1 LLFRKKR
8 RRKRPLEDA
17 HSYLSP
23 RRAFVLVYVVAEDV
37 AVAVDFEEGE
47 EDEEKRE
54 EEEEARTLVSMW
66 ISKGEGA
73 IFSRQNNKN
82 ERGRPVPCFFNT
94 KTAKEKLVIIPA
106 FSSLHM
112 SLSLPR
118 AVKNSLNRQNEHFS
132 DTLVLIGAKVWST
145 RWRRVR

>member
-1 LLFRKKR
+1 LFRKKR

-54 EEEEARTLVSMW
+54 EEEEARTFVVSMW
-66 ISKGEGA
+66 ISMKGEG
-73 IFSRQNNKN
+73 
-82 ERGRPVPCFFNT
+82 GRYFP
-94 KTAKEKLVIIPA
+94 AKMKGR
-106 FSSLHM
+106 F
-112 SLSLPR
+112 
-118 AVKNSLNRQNEHFS
+118 
-132 DTLVLIGAKVWST
+132 
-145 RWRRVR
+145 

>member
-1 LLFRKKR
+1 MFRKKR

-54 EEEEARTLVSMW
+54 EEEEARTFVVSMW
-66 ISKGEGA
+66 ISMKGRGRGDISRQNESA
-73 IFSRQNNKN
+73 IFSC
-82 ERGRPVPCFFNT
+82 RPFDFVSFEHQ
-94 KTAKEKLVIIPA
+94 KKKKKLGFPA
-106 FSSLHM
+106 F
-112 SLSLPR
+112 
-118 AVKNSLNRQNEHFS
+118 
-132 DTLVLIGAKVWST
+132 
-145 RWRRVR
+145 

>member
-1 LLFRKKR
+1 LFRKKW

-54 EEEEARTLVSMW
+54 EEEEARTLVSNVDFNVDFE
-66 ISKGEGA
+66 GGGA
-73 IFSRQNNKN
+73 IFSRQK
-82 ERGRPVPCFFNT
+82 
-94 KTAKEKLVIIPA
+94 
-106 FSSLHM
+106 
-112 SLSLPR
+112 
-118 AVKNSLNRQNEHFS
+118 
-132 DTLVLIGAKVWST
+132 
-145 RWRRVR
+145 

>member
-1 LLFRKKR
+1 LFRKKW

-66 ISKGEGA
+66 ISKGEGRYFPA
-73 IFSRQNNKN
+73 KNNKN
-82 ERGRPVPCFFNT
+82 ERGPLFPVFLTPKPQKKNLLFPPFG
-94 KTAKEKLVIIPA
+94 A
-106 FSSLHM
+106 F
-112 SLSLPR
+112 
-118 AVKNSLNRQNEHFS
+118 
-132 DTLVLIGAKVWST
+132 I
-145 RWRRVR
+145 

>member
-66 ISKGEGA
+66 ISKGEGRYFPA
-73 IFSRQNNKN
+73 KIIKMK
-82 ERGRPVPCFFNT
+82 GGPCSLFF
-94 KTAKEKLVIIPA
+94 
-106 FSSLHM
+106 
-112 SLSLPR
+112 
-118 AVKNSLNRQNEHFS
+118 
-132 DTLVLIGAKVWST
+132 
-145 RWRRVR
+145 